1 MADNLL
7 YIEDTFIFLFITCI
21 IKKKTVANIVENL
34 NHLKHSKPL
43 FFLDIVKK

>member
-21 IKKKTVANIVENL
+21 IKKTAANIVENL
-34 NHLKHSKPL
+34 NQLKHSKPS